1 MRDDPPPLGWL
12 GWLGILRLGLVQT
25 ALGAVVVLTT
35 SAINRVMV
43 VELALA
49 ATVPGLLVGLHY
61 AVQILRPRM
70 GHGSDVG
77 GRRTPW
83 IIGGTAVL
91 AVGGTGAAV
100 SVAVVEAAGLFA
112 GLAVAVLA
120 FLLIGAGIAAAGTS
134 LLVLLAGRVAPERR
148 AAAASLV
155 WIMMIAGFVV
165 TTAAAGRLLDPY
177 SPERL
182 MAVSAGVCVLAFL
195 LASAAVWGVEP
206 RRGSPVAASVP
217 AAGPPAFR
225 DALRQVWSERDARRF
240 AVFVFVSM
248 LGYSAQDLVVEP
260 FGGAVFALS
269 LGGTTRLAS
278 VQNAGVLLGMV
289 AVALA
294 GSIRRGSDPAG
305 RLRRLTV
312 GGCVGAAFAVLGLA
326 ALGLFAEAR
335 PLAAVCFLVGLGD
348 GVFAAA
354 AIASMMHLAG
364 RDGEARSGL
373 RMGVWGAAQ
382 AVAFG
387 LGGLAGTAAL
397 DVARFALGAPPAVAY
412 ALVFAADALLFLWA
426 AALAAKVG
434 GRPDGAAA
442 SAPPADDGSAA
453 RHGGASAGL
462 GAKPA

>member
-1 MRDDPPPLGWL
+1 MRDDPPPL

-43 VELALA
+43 VELALP

-83 IIGGTAVL
+83 IVGGTAVL
-91 AVGGTGAAV
+91 ALGGTGAAAA
-100 SVAVVEAAGLFA
+100 VAVVEAAGLFA
-112 GLAVAVLA
+112 GLALAVLA
-120 FLLIGAGIAAAGTS
+120 FLLIGVGIAAAGTS

-155 WIMMIAGFVV
+155 WIMMIAGFVI

-177 SPERL
+177 SPTRL
-182 MAVSAGVCVLAFL
+182 VAVSAGVCVLAFL
-195 LASAAVWGVEP
+195 LASAAVRGVEP
-206 RRGSPVAASVP
+206 RRGTPVP
-217 AAGPPAFR
+217 AAAGPERPAFR
-225 DALRQVWSERDARRF
+225 DALRQIWAERDARRF

-248 LGYSAQDLVVEP
+248 LAYSAQDLVVEP

-269 LGGTTRLAS
+269 LGETTRLAS
-278 VQNAGVLLGMV
+278 VQHAGVLLGMV

-294 GSIRRGSDPAG
+294 GSMRAADRAA

-312 GGCVGAAFAVLGLA
+312 GGCMGAALAVFGLA
-326 ALGLFAEAR
+326 ALGLFAEVR
-335 PLAAVCFLVGLGD
+335 PLAAMCFAVGLGD
-348 GVFAAA
+348 GVFAAG

-382 AVAFG
+382 AIAFG
-387 LGGLAGTAAL
+387 LGGLAGTAAV
-397 DVARFALGAPPAVAY
+397 DVARFALGAPPAAAY

-426 AALAAKVG
+426 AALAVRVG
-434 GRPDGAAA
+434 KPDAAVAA
-442 SAPPADDGSAA
+442 SDGEA
-453 RHGGASAGL
+453 RRRGASAGL
-462 GAKPA
+462 GTNLA

>member
-1 MRDDPPPLGWL
+1 MGDDPPPLGWP
-12 GWLGILRLGLVQT
+12 GILRLGLVQT

-61 AVQILRPRM
+61 AVQMLRPRM

-91 AVGGTGAAV
+91 ALGGTGAAV
-100 SVAVVEAAGLFA
+100 AVAVVEAAGLFA
-112 GLAVAVLA
+112 GLAVAALA
-120 FLLIGAGIAAAGTS
+120 FLLIGAGIASAGTS

-155 WIMMIAGFVV
+155 WIMMIAGFVA

-177 SPERL
+177 SPGRL
-182 MAVSAGVCVLAFL
+182 VAVSAGVCALAFL
-195 LASAAVWGVEP
+195 LAALAVWGVEP
-206 RRGSPVAASVP
+206 PRRLAPAP
-217 AAGPPAFR
+217 AADAAATAAIPERPAFG
-225 DALRQVWSERDARRF
+225 DALRQVWAEPDARRF
-240 AVFVFVSM
+240 AAFVFVSM
-248 LGYSAQDLVVEP
+248 LAYSAQDLVVEP

-269 LGGTTRLAS
+269 LGETTRLAS
-278 VQNAGVLLGMV
+278 VQHAGVLLGMV

-294 GSIRRGSDPAG
+294 GSVRAADPAA

-312 GGCVGAAFAVLGLA
+312 GGCMGAALAVLGLA
-326 ALGLFAEAR
+326 VLGLLAEVR
-335 PLAAVCFLVGLGD
+335 PLPAICFTVGLGD
-348 GVFAAA
+348 GIFAAG

-364 RDGEARSGL
+364 RDGEERSGL

-382 AVAFG
+382 ATAFG
-387 LGGLAGTAAL
+387 LGGLAGTAAV
-397 DVARFALGAPPAVAY
+397 DAARFALGAAPAAAY
-412 ALVFAADALLFLWA
+412 AMVFAADALLFLWA
-426 AALAAKVG
+426 AALAVRVG
-434 GRPDGAAA
+434 RGARAAA
-442 SAPPADDGSAA
+442 G
-453 RHGGASAGL
+453 RGASRRL
-462 GAKPA
+462 GAKLA

>member
-1 MRDDPPPLGWL
+1 MQDQAPPPL

-49 ATVPGLLVGLHY
+49 ASVPGLLVGLHY
-61 AVQILRPRM
+61 AVQIMRPRM

-77 GRRTPW
+77 GRRAPW
-83 IIGGTAVL
+83 IVGGTAVL
-91 AVGGTGAAV
+91 ALGGTGAAV
-100 SVAVVEAAGLFA
+100 SVAVVDAVGLAA

-134 LLVLLAGRVAPERR
+134 LLVLLAARVAPERR

-177 SPERL
+177 SPARL
-182 MAVSAGVCVLAFL
+182 VAVSAGVCGLAFL
-195 LASAAVWGVEP
+195 LASAAVWRIEP
-206 RRGSPVAASVP
+206 RRGAAAA
-217 AAGPPAFR
+217 AAGAAPERPAFR
-225 DALRQVWSERDARRF
+225 DALRQVWAEPDARRF

-248 LGYSAQDLVVEP
+248 LAYSAQDLIVEP

-269 LGGTTRLAS
+269 LGETTRLAS
-278 VQNAGVLLGMV
+278 VQHGGVLMGMI

-294 GSIRRGSDPAG
+294 GSMRAADRAG
-305 RLRRLTV
+305 RLRWFTV
-312 GGCVGAAFAVLGLA
+312 GGCVGAALSVFGLA

-335 PLAAVCFLVGLGD
+335 PLPAVCFAVGLGD
-348 GVFAAA
+348 GVFAAG

-364 RDGEARSGL
+364 SGGEGRAGL

-382 AVAFG
+382 AIAFG
-387 LGGLAGTAAL
+387 LGGLAGTAAV
-397 DVARFALGAPPAVAY
+397 DGARFALGAAPPAAY

-426 AALAAKVG
+426 AVLAVRVG
-434 GRPDGAAA
+434 RSGAAA
-442 SAPPADDGSAA
+442 NGEAP
-453 RHGGASAGL
+453 HGASNGL
-462 GAKPA
+462 GTRLA

>member
-1 MRDDPPPLGWL
+1 MSQDPPPL

-61 AVQILRPRM
+61 AVQISRPRM

-83 IIGGTAVL
+83 IVGGTAVL
-91 AVGGTGAAV
+91 ALGGTGAAV

-112 GLAVAVLA
+112 GLAVAVLS

-134 LLVLLAGRVAPERR
+134 LLVLLAARVAPERR

-177 SPERL
+177 SPARL
-182 MAVSAGVCVLAFL
+182 VAVSAGVCALAFL
-195 LASAAVWGVEP
+195 LASVAVWGVEP
-206 RRGSPVAASVP
+206 RRAP
-217 AAGPPAFR
+217 AAPAVEAAPARPAFR
-225 DALRQVWSERDARRF
+225 DALRQVWAERDARRF

-248 LGYSAQDLVVEP
+248 LAYSAQDLIVEP

-269 LGGTTRLAS
+269 LGETTRLAS
-278 VQNAGVLLGMV
+278 VQHGGVLLGMV

-294 GSIRRGSDPAG
+294 GSMRASDRTG
-305 RLRRLTV
+305 RLRWLTV
-312 GGCVGAAFAVLGLA
+312 GGCVGAAVSVLGLA
-326 ALGLFAEAR
+326 ALGLLGEAR
-335 PLAAVCFLVGLGD
+335 PIAAACFAVGLGD
-348 GVFAAA
+348 GVFAAG

-364 RDGEARSGL
+364 HGGEGRAGI

-382 AVAFG
+382 AIAFG
-387 LGGLAGTAAL
+387 LGGLAGTAAV
-397 DVARFALGAPPAVAY
+397 DGARLALGASPSAAY
-412 ALVFAADALLFLWA
+412 GLVFAADALLFLWA
-426 AALAAKVG
+426 AFLAVRVG
-434 GRPDGAAA
+434 RANGAAA
-442 SAPPADDGSAA
+442 DGEAPHS
-453 RHGGASAGL
+453 ASAGL
-462 GAKPA
+462 GARLA

>member
-1 MRDDPPPLGWL
+1 VRDDPPLHL

-25 ALGAVVVLTT
+25 SLGAVVVLTT

-61 AVQILRPRM
+61 AMQVLRPRM
-70 GHGSDVG
+70 GHGSDIG

-91 AVGGTGAAV
+91 AIGGIGAAA
-100 SVAVVEAAGLFA
+100 SVAAIEAAGVA
-112 GLAVAVLA
+112 PGLAVAVLS
-120 FLLIGAGIAAAGTS
+120 FLLIGAGIAAAGTP
-134 LLVLLAGRVAPERR
+134 LLALLAARVAPERR
-148 AAAASLV
+148 AAAASIV

-182 MAVSAGVCVLAFL
+182 LAVSAGVCALAFL
-195 LASAAVWGVEP
+195 LATVAVWGVEP
-206 RRGSPVAASVP
+206 RAAPAEP
-217 AAGPPAFR
+217 AAAPEERPPFR
-225 DALRQVWSERDARRF
+225 DALRQVWAEPDARRF

-248 LGYSAQDLVVEP
+248 LAYSAQDLVLEP

-269 LGGTTRLAS
+269 LGQTTRLAS
-278 VQNAGVLLGMV
+278 VQHAGVLLGMV

-294 GSIRRGSDPAG
+294 GGARVADRG
-305 RLRRLTV
+305 RLLRRLAV
-312 GGCVGAAFAVLGLA
+312 GGCVGAALSVLGLA
-326 ALGLFAEAR
+326 ALGLFGEAR
-335 PLAAVCFLVGLGD
+335 PVAAACFAVGLGD

-364 RDGEARSGL
+364 RDGEERSGL

-387 LGGLAGTAAL
+387 LGGLAGTAAV
-397 DVARFALGAPPAVAY
+397 DAARLALGAPPAAAY
-412 ALVFAADALLFLWA
+412 GLVFAADALLFLWA
-426 AALAAKVG
+426 AVLAVRIG
-434 GRPDGAAA
+434 QPRPANGE
-442 SAPPADDGSAA
+442 AA
-453 RHGGASAGL
+453 RGASARL
-462 GAKPA
+462 GARLA